1 MLVFEK
7 RVLYLYSLFCIF
19 FKGDIMVTDF
29 ETSDNIKIKIKEPQK
44 YNVIMINDD
53 FTSMEFVVRI
63 LIDIFHK
70 DPVNAESIMIY
81 VHKNGRAIVGTYSY
95 DIALT
100 KTNAAMTRARDEG
113 FPFRMTIEE
122 A

>member
-1 MLVFEK
+1 MFTEFEDDDMATE
-7 RVLYLYSLFCIF
+7 RR
-19 FKGDIMVTDF
+19 
-29 ETSDNIKIKIKEPQK
+29 TSENTRTKIKEPGQ

-53 FTSMEFVVRI
+53 FTSMEFVVQI

-70 DPVNAESIMIY
+70 DPISAEAIMMH
-81 VHKNGRAIVGTYSY
+81 VHKNGRAVVGVYPY
-95 DIALT
+95 DIAIT
-100 KTNAAMTRARDEG
+100 KTNDAMTRARDEG

>member
-1 MLVFEK
+1 
-7 RVLYLYSLFCIF
+7 
-19 FKGDIMVTDF
+19 MVTDF
-29 ETSDNIKIKIKEPQK
+29 ETSDNIKIKIKEPPK

-70 DPVNAESIMIY
+70 DPVNAESIMMH

>member
-1 MLVFEK
+1 MAVK
-7 RVLYLYSLFCIF
+7 R
-19 FKGDIMVTDF
+19 
-29 ETSDNIKIKIKEPQK
+29 ETGTNTKPKIKEPGM
-44 YNVIMINDD
+44 YNVIMLNDD
-53 FTSMEFVVRI
+53 FTSMEFVVEI

-70 DPVNAESIMIY
+70 DPISAEAIMMH
-81 VHKNGRAIVGTYSY
+81 VHKNGRAIIGLYPY

-100 KTNAAMTRARDEG
+100 KTNAAMTRARNEG

>member
-1 MLVFEK
+1 MATK
-7 RVLYLYSLFCIF
+7 R
-19 FKGDIMVTDF
+19 
-29 ETSDNIKIKIKEPQK
+29 ETSGSTKTRVEEPK
-44 YNVIMINDD
+44 DYNVIMINDD
-53 FTSMEFVVRI
+53 FTSMEFVVQI

-70 DPVNAESIMIY
+70 DPISAEAIMMH

-100 KTNAAMTRARDEG
+100 KTNAAMTRARNEG

>member
-1 MLVFEK
+1 MATQE
-7 RVLYLYSLFCIF
+7 
-19 FKGDIMVTDF
+19 VT
-29 ETSDNIKIKIKEPQK
+29 KEITGTKLEEPKK

-53 FTSMEFVVRI
+53 FTSMEFVVQI

-70 DPVNAESIMIY
+70 DPISAEAIMMH

>member
-1 MLVFEK
+1 MATI
-7 RVLYLYSLFCIF
+7 R
-19 FKGDIMVTDF
+19 
-29 ETSDNIKIKIKEPQK
+29 ETSGNTKTKVKEPGM
-44 YNVIMINDD
+44 YNVIMLNDD
-53 FTSMEFVVRI
+53 FTSMEFVVEI

-70 DPVNAESIMIY
+70 DPISAEAIMMH
-81 VHKNGRAIVGTYSY
+81 VHKNGRAIIGLYPY

-100 KTNAAMTRARDEG
+100 KTNAAMTRARNEG

>member
-1 MLVFEK
+1 
-7 RVLYLYSLFCIF
+7 
-19 FKGDIMVTDF
+19 MVTDF

-70 DPVNAESIMIY
+70 DPVNAESIMMY

>member
-1 MLVFEK
+1 MAT
-7 RVLYLYSLFCIF
+7 RR
-19 FKGDIMVTDF
+19 
-29 ETSDNIKIKIKEPQK
+29 ETSGNTKTKLKEPRQ

-53 FTSMEFVVRI
+53 FTSMEFVVQI
-63 LIDIFHK
+63 LIEIFHK
-70 DPVNAESIMIY
+70 DPISAEAIMMH
-81 VHKNGRAIVGTYSY
+81 VHKNGKAIVGTYPY

-100 KTNAAMTRARDEG
+100 KTNAAMTRARNEG